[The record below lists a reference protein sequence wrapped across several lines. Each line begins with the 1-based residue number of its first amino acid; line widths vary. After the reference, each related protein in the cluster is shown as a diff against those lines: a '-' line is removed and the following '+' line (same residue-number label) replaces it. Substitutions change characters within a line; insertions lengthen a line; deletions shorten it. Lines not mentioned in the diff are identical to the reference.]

1 MSSGLHPNLL
11 FREFLQ
17 IQLWNSSW
25 FEHKVKVSAA
35 SVWREETSRFVLLR
49 WGKAFIMD
57 LLPRILT
64 AWWLPPGHYLV
75 ASEMDL
81 WLQSLLHVRS
91 AYIPGNMLM
100 GELSTEAE
108 GSVSSPFSLQEVAQ
122 PRALAEKPVAA
133 HFGVCKSV
141 SLQGNW

>member
-1 MSSGLHPNLL
+1 
-11 FREFLQ
+11 
-17 IQLWNSSW
+17 
-25 FEHKVKVSAA
+25 
-35 SVWREETSRFVLLR
+35 
-49 WGKAFIMD
+49 
-57 LLPRILT
+57 
-64 AWWLPPGHYLV
+64 
-75 ASEMDL
+75 MDL